1 MSYLPDLLLLL
12 FIINLGT
19 AFGAGLYETK
29 IILPRWFQQSA
40 TSGYSI
46 NVDAMQQTDV
56 GRSFWAV
63 VTTGPLTLLT
73 LANLVVAWQ
82 SASPRHDWWLA
93 AALVILAER
102 LSTFAFFIPNAIR
115 FQNADTRPVIN
126 MSRKVQ
132 TWIRLNYIRLAL
144 NLLAW
149 LLALKALAA

>member
-1 MSYLPDLLLLL
+1 MSYFPDLLLLL

-29 IILPRWFQQSA
+29 IILPRWFPKAA

-46 NVDAMQQTDV
+46 NVAVMQQTDV
-56 GRSFWAV
+56 GRSFWAF

-82 SASPRHDWWLA
+82 SPIPQHDWWLA
-93 AALVILAER
+93 ATLLTLVER
-102 LSTFAFFIPNAIR
+102 LGTFTFFIPTAIR
-115 FQNADTRPVIN
+115 FQNADTRPVVN

-132 TWIRLNYIRLAL
+132 TWIRLNYVRLAL